1 MNAAIDSA
9 QKDDHLQSYD
19 ALHLLPCDW
28 RAMLA
33 GHAVEP
39 AAGMGGAFVFRVSEP
54 SGCRYLKL
62 AAGQQA
68 AALRQEIA
76 RTEWLS
82 SQHVRVP
89 ELLMKACT
97 DEVTAVLMTALPG
110 RHLSPGDIPPGH
122 RARVDGDLPAL
133 VRAIGRGL
141 ARLHALPA
149 ADCPF
154 DEMPRTRLARAREA
168 IDRNQVDAS
177 QFDDRNAGVTP
188 EMLYQRLAGAVPAP
202 EDVVVVH
209 GDATLA
215 NMLIGP
221 DGQLGFID
229 CANAGRSD
237 RYLDLAVAEMDLH
250 AGFGPEAASGLIAAY
265 GIHWDERKAAFFR
278 DLYELF

>member
-1 MNAAIDSA
+1 MNTPTDAAR
-9 QKDDHLQSYD
+9 DDHLRSDD
-19 ALHLLPCDW
+19 ALHLLPPDW
-28 RAMLA
+28 RTALA
-33 GHAVEP
+33 GCAFEQVR
-39 AAGMGGAFVFRVSEP
+39 GMGGATVFRVSVP
-54 SGCRYLKL
+54 DGSCRYLKL
-62 AAGQQA
+62 AGGPEA
-68 AALRQEIA
+68 APLRHEIA
-76 RTEWLS
+76 RTEWLAS
-82 SQHVRVP
+82 HHMRVP
-89 ELLMKACT
+89 EFLRKVCT
-97 DEVTAVLMTALPG
+97 DDFTAVLMTAVPG
-110 RHLSPGDIPPGH
+110 RHLAPS
-122 RARVDGDLPAL
+122 AGDLPGW

-154 DEMPRTRLARAREA
+154 DEMPRTRFARAREA
-168 IDRNQVDAS
+168 IDRNEVDAS

-221 DGQLGFID
+221 DGELGFID

-237 RYLDLAVAEMDLH
+237 RYLDLAVAEMDLR
-250 AGFGPEAASGLIAAY
+250 AEFGPEAASGFIAAY
-265 GIHWDERKAAFFR
+265 GIHWDDRKAAFFR